1 MKWWRYFVPNAIT
14 ATSLTFA
21 MLSVMSSIAGH
32 TVAAAWFAL
41 YCVLTDKLD
50 GFAAR
55 LLGGS
60 SAFGVQFD
68 SFADF
73 ASFGV
78 APATLFYSYLA
89 QASALG
95 FAQPGPLRITLQIA
109 TVVYVLAVAF
119 RL

>member
-1 MKWWRYFVPNAIT
+1 MKLWRYLVPNAIT

-21 MLSVMSSIAGH
+21 ILSVINSIDGN
-32 TVAAAWFAL
+32 TVPAAWFAL

-78 APATLFYSYLA
+78 APAALFYSFLA
-89 QASALG
+89 AAPPLG
-95 FAQPGPLRITLQIA
+95 FATPGALRIALQVA
-109 TVVYVLAVAF
+109 T
-119 RL
+119 